1 MPKKPKT
8 FLEKMNKNVENNTS
22 IINKYE
28 QLNKEKANDI
38 AHCASSFFLEKYFS
52 QYQKLDNPEISYND
66 FNDSVEKM
74 KPFFLCKNKF
84 CSNCTFLRSRKLFV
98 ETYNILDNIVNVKNI
113 NFIAY
118 HLTLTVKNPAVEHYK
133 TCQNTMNQAFKLLVK
148 STSKY
153 KFKDFIL
160 GYQSS
165 RETTQSPDA
174 RLRGEFHPHIH
185 VLLLLKP
192 DFLYDCR
199 SKMTKNDI
207 LREWNMCLKYF
218 DATFPESTQIAL
230 QKIKSKTDAEAA
242 VYGKNVNLQNNAI
255 AEVSKYPVKISD
267 LVDMPI
273 EDFKVL
279 DKTLHHARLI
289 TYGGIIKTV
298 RAELK
303 FSDEKIEDKFLN
315 PEKYKLYEVKF
326 YELLNKKYVEK
337 PITELE
343 QAIYE
348 DMKKAR
354 KRKPNKPKTKNNVNC
369 LGSSPLTNP
378 HSGGQD

>member
-8 FLEKMNKNVENNTS
+8 FLDKMNKNVENNTS
-22 IINKYE
+22 IITKYE

-38 AHCASSFFLEKYFS
+38 AHCASSFFLEKHFL

-66 FNDSVEKM
+66 FDNSMEKM
-74 KPFFLCKNKF
+74 KPFYLCKNKF

-98 ETYNILDNIVNVKNI
+98 ETYDILDNIVNVKNI

-118 HLTLTVKNPAVEHYK
+118 HLTLTVKNPVVEHYK

-165 RETTQSPDA
+165 RETTQNKDA
-174 RLRGEFHPHIH
+174 RLRGELHPHIH

-192 DFLYDCR
+192 DFFYDCR

-242 VYGKNVNLQNNAI
+242 VYGKSVDLQNSAI

-267 LVDMPI
+267 LVDMSI
-273 EDFKVL
+273 SDFEVL

-315 PEKYKLYEVKF
+315 HEKYKLYEVKF

-343 QAIYE
+343 NAIYQ
-348 DMKKAR
+348 DMQKAR
-354 KRKPNKPKTKNNVNC
+354 KRKPNKPKTKSHV
-369 LGSSPLTNP
+369 LG
-378 HSGGQD
+378 

>member
-22 IINKYE
+22 IITKYK
-28 QLNKEKANDI
+28 QLNTKDADNI
-38 AHCASSFFLEKYFS
+38 LHCASSFFLEKYFS
-52 QYQKLDNPEISYND
+52 QYQKSDNPEISYND
-66 FNDSVEKM
+66 FNDAVEKM

-133 TCQNTMNQAFKLLVK
+133 TCQDTMNKAFKLLVK

-165 RETTQSPDA
+165 RETTQNKDA
-174 RLRGEFHPHIH
+174 RLRGELHPHIH

-218 DATFPESTQIAL
+218 DPTFPESTQIAL
-230 QKIKSKTDAEAA
+230 QKIKSKTEAEASI
-242 VYGKNVNLQNNAI
+242 YGKSVDLQNNAI

-326 YELLNKKYVEK
+326 YELLNKKYIEK

-354 KRKPNKPKTKNNVNC
+354 KRKLNKPKTKSRV
-369 LGSSPLTNP
+369 LGECPP
-378 HSGGQD
+378 V

>member
-22 IINKYE
+22 IITKYK
-28 QLNKEKANDI
+28 QLNTKDADNI
-38 AHCASSFFLEKYFS
+38 LHCASSFFLEKYFS
-52 QYQKLDNPEISYND
+52 QYQKSDNPEISYND
-66 FNDSVEKM
+66 FNDAVEKM

-133 TCQNTMNQAFKLLVK
+133 TCQDTMNKAFKLLVK

-153 KFKDFIL
+153 KLKDFIL

-165 RETTQSPDA
+165 RETTQNKDA
-174 RLRGEFHPHIH
+174 RLRGELHPHIH

-192 DFLYDCR
+192 DFISDCNR
-199 SKMTKNDI
+199 VQKMTKNDI
-207 LREWNMCLKYF
+207 LEEWNSCLKHF
-218 DATFPESTQIAL
+218 DRTFPECTEL
-230 QKIKSKTDAEAA
+230 RMNKIKSKTEAEASI
-242 VYGKNVNLQNNAI
+242 YGKSVDLQNNAI

-289 TYGGIIKTV
+289 TYGGIVKTV

-326 YELLNKKYVEK
+326 YELLNKKYIEK
-337 PITELE
+337 PIGELE

-354 KRKPNKPKTKNNVNC
+354 KRKPNKPKTKSHV
-369 LGSSPLTNP
+369 LGECPP
-378 HSGGQD
+378 V